1 MTNIQILNNILQD
14 INFDADKLTRK
25 YITEDAALIT
35 VEEINERWGCFANFR
50 VEALEKINSRNVG
63 TAGHGVATVAFGV
76 DEVFDGEG
84 EYEDDDDDEAEDN
97 ADNRG
102 TKRVSVATIDG
113 ASVNAV
119 VPTHYTVKQIL
130 RTVVELDNPEDY
142 EIRVNSVRED
152 DLYSIPEDGATISAF
167 RPVKGNLDKRV
178 TVATIDDETQCV
190 VVPADYTVTQILR
203 AAGVSADNYEI
214 RIGGTI
220 VRDLDQVPS
229 DGAVISAF
237 RPVKGNK

>member
-25 YITEDAALIT
+25 YITEEAALIT

-50 VEALEKINSRNVG
+50 VEALEKINSRNME
-63 TAGHGVATVAFGV
+63 TTRYDDFGV
-76 DEVFDGEG
+76 DEDFDD
-84 EYEDDDDDEAEDN
+84 EDDDDDETEEN

-119 VPTHYTVKQIL
+119 VPANYTVKQIL

>member
-50 VEALEKINSRNVG
+50 VEALEKINSRNVE
-63 TAGHGVATVAFGV
+63 TIRYDAAVAFGV
-76 DEVFDGEG
+76 DEDFDD
-84 EYEDDDDDEAEDN
+84 EDDDDDETEEN

-119 VPTHYTVKQIL
+119 VPANYTVKQIL